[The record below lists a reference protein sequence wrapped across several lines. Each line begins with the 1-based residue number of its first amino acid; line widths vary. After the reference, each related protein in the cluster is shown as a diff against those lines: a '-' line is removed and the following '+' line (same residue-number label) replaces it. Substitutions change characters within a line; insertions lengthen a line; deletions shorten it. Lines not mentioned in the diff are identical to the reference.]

1 MQILCEGKA
10 AKKSNNAVPLM
21 PTRGSGEP
29 QQKYVYSLI
38 QKLFWSASLLAPK
51 TNKQTQ
57 RQPSTNIFDQKP
69 IAEVSWWEA
78 SRVQTS
84 LTVISLRQMGIAFQF
99 IDTDRLP
106 TCCNHSKSV
115 CTDECNSSTMCH
127 FAIRNSAQLVANC
140 FYSDYIPLSG
150 NAAQCLNHCADKLP
164 SCCYLWKNFSF
175 RSMSFWLES

>member
-1 MQILCEGKA
+1 
-10 AKKSNNAVPLM
+10 M
-21 PTRGSGEP
+21 PTRGSGEHLVSNTTAEICLKP
-29 QQKYVYSLI
+29 DT
-38 QKLFWSASLLAPK
+38 K
-51 TNKQTQ
+51 TILVSITSCSKKTKQMQ
-57 RQPSTNIFDQKP
+57 RQPSTNTFDHKP

-115 CTDECNSSTMCH
+115 CTDECNSSTMRH
-127 FAIRNSAQLVANC
+127 FAIRNTAQLVANC

-150 NAAQCLNHCADKLP
+150 NAAQCLNHCAGKLP
-164 SCCYLWKNFSF
+164 SCCYLWRNFSF